1 MASNAFSFRL
11 SPSETDWVLS
21 QALDGET
28 QHQTAQRLIRQLYQQ
43 SQGHT
48 KTESTASQQP
58 VYNTDDSV
66 DSRVEERLKEIKADL
81 YNELADQIQGLIEVR
96 LGESPA

>member
-11 SPSETDWVLS
+11 SPTETDWILK

-43 SQGHT
+43 SQGIT
-48 KTESTASQQP
+48 EKESTVSQHL
-58 VYNTDDSV
+58 VYNTADTV
-66 DSRVEERLKEIKADL
+66 DSLEERLVEIKADL
-81 YNELADQIQGLIEVR
+81 YNELADQLNGLIEVR
-96 LGESPA
+96 LGESVA

>member
-11 SPSETDWVLS
+11 SPSETDWVLN

-43 SQGHT
+43 SQGYI
-48 KTESTASQQP
+48 KTESTVSQQP
-58 VYNTDDSV
+58 VYNTTDTV
-66 DSRVEERLKEIKADL
+66 DSLDERLKEIKADL
-81 YNELADQIQGLIEVR
+81 YSELTDQLNGLIEVR
-96 LGESPA
+96 LGE